1 MASEPQ
7 HPFLRPEGRPSI
19 SVILEG
25 ELLVSSF
32 PTANDA
38 AWLRGEHGVQAVL
51 SLQDDWDLLA
61 KNLVE
66 ADLQAAY
73 VAAGI
78 AFTRLPIVDGDLADV
93 ARHMNQVLDHMEAAI
108 RESGTLLVHCNA
120 GYNRAPTAAIGYLH
134 RCHGMKLSEAELFV
148 RRRRSCAPYTSI
160 LEA

>member
-1 MASEPQ
+1 MPADLQ

-19 SVILEG
+19 SPILEG
-25 ELLVSSF
+25 ELFVGSF

-38 AWLRGEHGVQAVL
+38 DWLRSEHGVEAVL

-66 ADLQAAY
+66 RDLEKAY
-73 VAAGI
+73 ASAGI
-78 AFTRLPIVDGDLADV
+78 RFTRLPIIDGDLQDV
-93 ARHMNQVLDHMEAAI
+93 ARRMDAVIGCLEEMIAG
-108 RESGTLLVHCNA
+108 SGAVLVHCNA

-134 RCHGMKLSEAELFV
+134 RCRGMALREAELFV
-148 RRRRSCAPYTSI
+148 RRRRSCAPYTSV